1 MRGRL
6 KAVALVVMVVVLFA
20 GLGWGMKMASSGAH
34 QPSSQ
39 GVDAPPTIISTERSS
54 SSIDP
59 PPLSQT
65 ELEGLLKG
73 LDGKVSTACIPDD
86 GAEYIPVH
94 EIGLKELEG
103 VLGQVVPTYLPT
115 GFGVQRIFVIP
126 ALGDKSD
133 VCVLFLISDEP
144 ISQGKVENVE
154 QLYTGV
160 AEMGLVWRPGQAK
173 VMVRLTFAD
182 TPQTQPEQWV
192 VSLGNGINAALL
204 GDEKT
209 IDVCRL
215 NGDLVYYEGIP
226 PLYSIRWCYPGCWA
240 SVEAYKKDA
249 PRDEVIEIACSM
261 SGMQEDTIS
270 RVHDFLLQEGRWLS
284 GL

>member
-6 KAVALVVMVVVLFA
+6 RTVVLVVMVMVLSA
-20 GLGWGMKMASSGAH
+20 GLGWGMKMASSDAR
-34 QPSSQ
+34 QPSTQ
-39 GVDAPPTIISTERSS
+39 GVDAPPTIISTVRSAP
-54 SSIDP
+54 SIDP
-59 PPLSQT
+59 PLLSQ
-65 ELEGLLKG
+65 EELQGLLEGL
-73 LDGKVSTACIPDD
+73 DGQIGQASIPL
-86 GAEYIPVH
+86 GAGGDIPVH

-103 VLGQVVPTYLPT
+103 VLGQVVPTYLPA

-133 VCVLFLISDEP
+133 VCALFLISDEP

-173 VMVRLTFAD
+173 ATVRLAFAD
-182 TPQTQPEQWV
+182 TPETQPERSI
-192 VSLGNGINAALL
+192 SLGNGRNAVLL
-204 GDEKT
+204 GDEKI

-226 PLYSIRWCYPGCWA
+226 PLYSVRWCHPGCWVT
-240 SVEAYKKDA
+240 VETYKKDVS
-249 PRDEVIEIACSM
+249 RDEVI
-261 SGMQEDTIS
+261 
-270 RVHDFLLQEGRWLS
+270 
-284 GL
+284 

>member
-1 MRGRL
+1 MRGKL
-6 KAVALVVMVVVLFA
+6 KAVLLVVMVVVLFA
-20 GLGWGMKMASSGAH
+20 GLGWGMKMASSDTH
-34 QPSSQ
+34 QSSSQ
-39 GVDAPPTIISTERSS
+39 GVDAPPTTITTERSP

-73 LDGKVSTACIPDD
+73 LDGQIGQAAVPP
-86 GAEYIPVH
+86 GAGEDMPVH
-94 EIGLKELEG
+94 EIGLRGLEG

-115 GFGVQRIFVIP
+115 GFSVQRIFVLP
-126 ALGDKSD
+126 PLGNESD

-173 VMVRLTFAD
+173 AMVRLTFAY
-182 TPQTQPEQWV
+182 TSQTQPEQSV
-192 VSLGNGINAALL
+192 VSLGNGINAVLL

-209 IDVCRL
+209 MDICRL
-215 NGDLVYYEGIP
+215 NGGFVYYEGIP
-226 PLYSIRWCYPGCWA
+226 PLYEIRWCHPGCWVR
-240 SVEAYKKDA
+240 VEAYKSDVPKD
-249 PRDEVIEIACSM
+249 EIIGIARSM
-261 SGMQEDTIS
+261 SGMQQDTLS
-270 RVHDFLLQEGRWLS
+270 KVHDFLLQKGGDGS
-284 GL
+284 